1 MPYSVR
7 HEPDTGKS
15 PPTLNRLP
23 EAACGWRTPR
33 STAKNERAH
42 WQIGGISANLRCCA

>member
-15 PPTLNRLP
+15 PPYPQPPSGSRLRL
-23 EAACGWRTPR
+23 ED
-33 STAKNERAH
+33 TALDR
-42 WQIGGISANLRCCA
+42 